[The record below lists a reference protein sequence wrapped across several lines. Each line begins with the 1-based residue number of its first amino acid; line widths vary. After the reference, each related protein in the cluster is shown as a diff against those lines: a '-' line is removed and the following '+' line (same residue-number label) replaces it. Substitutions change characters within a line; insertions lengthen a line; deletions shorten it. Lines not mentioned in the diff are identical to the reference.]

1 MANGDPLII
10 GNANAATAK
19 TSLTTNVEGDALFVE
34 NTGIGTNSAIYAKY
48 VNPQAGGPAIAAEA
62 NAIGLHASAK
72 HVNADAI
79 IGEASATSGTA
90 TGVQGVTE
98 SGSAY
103 SQEPRVLC
111 GVHGFAN
118 TGTGVRGDSIS
129 GFGVSAGSQQ
139 GIALNVEGKA
149 VFATAGNSVIQAGLS
164 NITVPETHVTPVS
177 HITVTLTGNPG
188 NNAAVEWIERTAGVG
203 FIIHF
208 SKKLANKTSFSYFIV
223 EPR

>member
-1 MANGDPLII
+1 MANGDPLVI
-10 GNANAATAK
+10 GNANVGTSN
-19 TSLTTNVEGDALFVE
+19 TSLTTNVQGNALFVE

-62 NAIGLHASAK
+62 NVIGLHALAK
-72 HVNADAI
+72 HVNCDAI

-90 TGVQGVTE
+90 TGVKGFTDAASV
-98 SGSAY
+98 Y
-103 SQEPRVLC
+103 SQEPRVRC

-129 GFGVSAGSQQ
+129 GFGVSAASPQ

-149 VFATAGNSVIQAGLS
+149 AFATAGNGVIPARVLDLA
-164 NITVPETHVTPVS
+164 VPETHVTSVS

-188 NNAAVEWIERTAGVG
+188 NHAVVEWIERTAGVG
-203 FIIHF
+203 FKMHF
-208 SKKLANKTSFSYFIV
+208 SKKLAKRTSFSYLIV